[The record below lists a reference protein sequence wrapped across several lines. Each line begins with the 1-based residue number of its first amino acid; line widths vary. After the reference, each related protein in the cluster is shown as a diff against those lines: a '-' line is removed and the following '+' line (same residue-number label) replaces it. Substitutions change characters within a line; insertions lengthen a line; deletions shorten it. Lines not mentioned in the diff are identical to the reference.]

1 MTRYE
6 KHLLGIIAE
15 LLSADMARG
24 RAEHNLKYLKG
35 DDPLERRAKERAVR
49 ETADRYAKAVMAAS
63 QELIESNE
71 KKEA

>member
-6 KHLLGIIAE
+6 QHLLGIIAE

-35 DDPLERRAKERAVR
+35 DNPLERRSNERAVR
-49 ETADRYAKAVMAAS
+49 ATAERYAKAVMAAS
-63 QELIESNE
+63 QELIESGD
-71 KKEA
+71 KATA